1 MFQAKSTD
9 FLCTYTAHCFSLCHC
24 CDFDACDC
32 EQTCPDNCTCYHDLS
47 WSVNIVECA
56 SAGFWEPPTA
66 IPMDATEVYLPGN
79 RFEILGKK
87 KRKQGINSGSLIQ
100 NIIGG
105 FN

>member
-1 MFQAKSTD
+1 M
-9 FLCTYTAHCFSLCHC
+9 
-24 CDFDACDC
+24 
-32 EQTCPDNCTCYHDLS
+32 
-47 WSVNIVECA
+47 ECA

-66 IPMDATEVYLPGN
+66 IPMDATEVYLAGN

-87 KRKQGINSGSLIQ
+87 KRKRGINSGSLIQ

>member
-1 MFQAKSTD
+1 M
-9 FLCTYTAHCFSLCHC
+9 
-24 CDFDACDC
+24 
-32 EQTCPDNCTCYHDLS
+32 
-47 WSVNIVECA
+47 ECA

-79 RFEILGKK
+79 RFEILGKR
-87 KRKQGINSGSLIQ
+87 RKQGINSGSLIQ